1 VRQRILIVEDDAA
14 QRASLCAWL
23 AQQDYYVEAAVNGL
37 DGIQRARLGWFDVV
51 LIHAEL
57 PEVDGLAAARLI
69 IDLTRD
75 HGSPKIIALAT
86 NTASLLERSPAAGAL
101 FFAIVARPCE
111 PVSLL
116 ATIRQAH
123 ADGHGTMAWDAP
135 PEHGDGAPACASWPK
150 AADAFWRM
158 GARPGGKLR
167 VLIADDDDLPR
178 VVLAALLNEEGYEV
192 EPAEDGLEAML
203 MMGSNAYDAAI
214 LDYDLPKMNGAAAA
228 RLAHDLLAREDRPL
242 LIALTAHPALVQDR
256 ERGASKVFDD
266 IIPKSA
272 GFGPVIGAV
281 ERCLGARRRLA
292 S

>member
-1 VRQRILIVEDDAA
+1 MQVLIVEDDAA
-14 QRASLCAWL
+14 QRVSLCAWL
-23 AQQDYYVEAAVNGL
+23 AQQGYYVEAAL
-37 DGIQRARLGWFDVV
+37 DGLEAVQRARLGWFDVV
-51 LIHAEL
+51 LMHADL
-57 PEVDGLAAARLI
+57 PEVDGVAAARLI

-86 NTASLLERSPAAGAL
+86 NKSLLLERTPAAAEV
-101 FFAIVARPCE
+101 FFAVMARPCE
-111 PVSLL
+111 PISLL
-116 ATIRQAH
+116 ETVRRAHGYATGVH
-123 ADGHGTMAWDAP
+123 SWV
-135 PEHGDGAPACASWPK
+135 APAEESDGGQAPASWPRK
-150 AADAFWRM
+150 AQPDWRM
-158 GARPGGKLR
+158 SARPNGKLR

-192 EPAEDGLEAML
+192 EPAADGLEAML

-228 RLAHDLLAREDRPL
+228 RLVHDLLAREDRPL

-256 ERGASKVFDD
+256 ERGLSKVFDD

-272 GFGPVIGAV
+272 GFAPVICAV
-281 ERCLGARRRLA
+281 EKCLGARRRVA